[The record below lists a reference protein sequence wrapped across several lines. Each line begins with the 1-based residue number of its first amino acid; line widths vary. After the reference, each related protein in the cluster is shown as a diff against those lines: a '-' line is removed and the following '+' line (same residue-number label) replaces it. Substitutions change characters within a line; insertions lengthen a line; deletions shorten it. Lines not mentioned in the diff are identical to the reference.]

1 MLQKV
6 QQASL
11 RSALIAVLFLGIY
24 ACSGDGEEVSAEQTE
39 LEFYQSASKSLSGS
53 NYELAVSKL
62 QQLEAR
68 FPFGRYAEQAQ
79 LEIIYAY
86 YKSLQPEAARNAA
99 DRFIRLHPQHPNVD
113 YAYYLR
119 GLASFE
125 EDASFLDRFLPTD
138 PTKRDP
144 GAARQSFND
153 FAQLVTRFPE
163 SQYAPDAQKRM
174 IQLRN
179 VLAAYEINVARY
191 YIHRGAYIAAANRG
205 RYVLENFQQS
215 PSVGDGLA
223 VMVEAYINLNM
234 NKLAEDA
241 LMVLVTNHPDHQSLD
256 ASGNFKL
263 DRSVKNS
270 EKSWLNIVSFG
281 LFG

>member
-1 MLQKV
+1 MLRKV

>member
-1 MLQKV
+1 MLL
-6 QQASL
+6 A
-11 RSALIAVLFLGIY
+11 ALMLGIS
-24 ACSGDGEEVSAEQTE
+24 ACSSDGDEESAEQTE
-39 LEFYQSASKSLSGS
+39 LEFYESAGRSLAAS
-53 NYELAVSKL
+53 NYEVAVAKL

-86 YKSLQPEAARNAA
+86 FKSMQPEAARNAA

-125 EDASFLDRFLPTD
+125 EDANFLDRFLPTD
-138 PTKRDP
+138 PSKRDP

-153 FAQLVTRFPE
+153 FAQLVSRFPE
-163 SQYAPDAQKRM
+163 SEYAPDAQKRM
-174 IQLRN
+174 IHLRN
-179 VLAAYEINVARY
+179 LLAAYEINVARY
-191 YIHRGAYIAAANRG
+191 YIQREAYVAAANRG

-215 PSVGDGLA
+215 PSVADGLA
-223 VMVEAYINLNM
+223 IMVEAYIRLNM
-234 NKLAEDA
+234 NELAQDS
-241 LMVLVTNHPDHQSLD
+241 LMVLVANYPKHPSLD
-256 ASGNFKL
+256 KSGNFKL
-263 DRSVKNS
+263 QKTIRNS
-270 EKSWLNIVSFG
+270 DKSWLNIVSFG